1 MLCVS
6 WPRLLFCKQ
15 IQDLRRKPTGVE
27 VHRVNLFNVRA
38 WLAQGGRKG
47 QSVSHAGR
55 QLDLNAAADTLDHNT
70 ATDTLN

>member
-1 MLCVS
+1 M
-6 WPRLLFCKQ
+6 
-15 IQDLRRKPTGVE
+15 E

-70 ATDTLN
+70 ATDTLDHNTATDTLN